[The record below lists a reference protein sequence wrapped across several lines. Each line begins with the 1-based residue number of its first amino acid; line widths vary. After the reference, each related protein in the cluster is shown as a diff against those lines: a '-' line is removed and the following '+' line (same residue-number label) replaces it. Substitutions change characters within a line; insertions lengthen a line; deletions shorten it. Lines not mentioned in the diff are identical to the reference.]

1 MTRNVHAPPIQPLTP
16 AAIAQI
22 FDVGI
27 QDARRWCRDGRFGAS
42 TGTAPGR
49 PGAPQMYDPVRVL
62 DYGLRSGRLDPYWN
76 RLGLDG
82 RMVDP
87 SAPPKR
93 PHGRRPAPDN
103 PTTDLDGRR
112 YLFIP
117 HAAERLGV
125 TRRTVVEW
133 RVRSATTGFPE
144 PDAVID
150 GNPAWFEATLVRWG
164 REATPPRLDDEGRPI
179 DNRPVGA
186 SA

>member
-1 MTRNVHAPPIQPLTP
+1 MSTVHAPPISPLTP

-22 FDVGI
+22 FAVDV
-27 QDARRWCRDGRFGAS
+27 QDARRWCRDGRFGKP
-42 TGTAPGR
+42 TGTAPGV
-49 PGAPQMYDPVRVL
+49 PGAPQMYDPARVL
-62 DYGLRSGRLDPYWN
+62 DYGLRAGRLDAYWN

-82 RMVDP
+82 RMADP
-87 SAPPKR
+87 DAR
-93 PHGRRPAPDN
+93 PTRHARRPAPDN

-125 TRRTVVEW
+125 SRRTVVAW
-133 RVRSATTGFPE
+133 RGRPAVGFPE

-164 REATPPRLDDEGRPI
+164 KTATPPRLDDEGRPV
-179 DNRPVGA
+179 DNRPVGM